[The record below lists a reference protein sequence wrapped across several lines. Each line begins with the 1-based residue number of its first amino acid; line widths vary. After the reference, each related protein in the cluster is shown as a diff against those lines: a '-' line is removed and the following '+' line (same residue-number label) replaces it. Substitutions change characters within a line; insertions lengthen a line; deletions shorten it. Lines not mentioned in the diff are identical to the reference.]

1 MHELDR
7 GSLLL
12 MGAVVGGVLLALMLL
27 STWLGPLNQPEQ
39 DDPELKAALELP
51 PKERE
56 SALIRWL
63 LYIGP
68 RRRPPPPPPPP
79 PGPPGS

>member
-1 MHELDR
+1 VTELDR

-12 MGAVVGGVLLALMLL
+12 MGGVVAGVLLALMLL
-27 STWLGPLNQPEQ
+27 GSWLGTLKQAEQ
-39 DDPELKAALELP
+39 DDPELKAALQLP
-51 PKERE
+51 PEQRK

-68 RRRPPPPPPPP
+68 RRRPPTQPPPPR
-79 PGPPGS
+79 PPGS